1 MERLPP
7 GKGGANPAHRPRS
20 TPVIAYACTTSLRAQ
35 LQATLVKVASKTAGR
50 CTPLSLPTPD
60 GTRCPEQRS
69 AVVVLEARV
78 ESHNSSELYLIVE
91 GDNFVGFVQCKP
103 DDAPKVREFAVK
115 INNASRSIRSVLQVR
130 DEAIA
135 KATADLETAQMNRT
149 GIDEATRHLE
159 AVKGD
164 TSRLE
169 AARANVQAQ
178 EIERDPPNG

>member
-69 AVVVLEARV
+69 AVVVLVRVPVVQGVAYVLAGILVLILLAGVAVANART
-78 ESHNSSELYLIVE
+78 EKEEPI
-91 GDNFVGFVQCKP
+91 DTC
-103 DDAPKVREFAVK
+103 
-115 INNASRSIRSVLQVR
+115 SRQ
-130 DEAIA
+130 D
-135 KATADLETAQMNRT
+135 
-149 GIDEATRHLE
+149 G
-159 AVKGD
+159 
-164 TSRLE
+164 
-169 AARANVQAQ
+169 
-178 EIERDPPNG
+178 